1 MVKHKAK
8 ERRLNIK
15 IYLLLVHL
23 LYYLPFFQ
31 QFMLKELLE
40 PSLDGGII
48 MLGE

>member
-8 ERRLNIK
+8 ERRLNTK
-15 IYLLLVHL
+15 FIYACALIVL
-23 LYYLPFFQ
+23 FTIFQ